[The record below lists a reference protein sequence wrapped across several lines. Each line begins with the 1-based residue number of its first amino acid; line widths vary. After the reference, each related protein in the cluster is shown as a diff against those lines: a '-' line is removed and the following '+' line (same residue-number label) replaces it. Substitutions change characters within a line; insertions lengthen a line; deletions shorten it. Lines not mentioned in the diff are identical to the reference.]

1 LQNFKIHFFILSI
14 FSFHAIFLH
23 GQNYYFKHFQV
34 EQGLSNNTATCIIQD
49 KKGFIWI
56 GTKDGLNRFDGYN
69 FKVFRNIPG
78 DSTSLGNNSVWK
90 LCEGKD
96 GRIWVGTERGL
107 YVYDPDHDSF
117 SHIKDTPMRPVK
129 IIAEDPNGNMW
140 FIINFKLY
148 RLSHETQT
156 TKDFTDEELA
166 PCSTLTISQS
176 GEIWIATFYGFIG
189 RYKKENEGFEFFSV
203 FSHSPAPVSPWLE
216 QIYDTGEGFFLI
228 GTATQGIKKFD
239 LSTKKYEDI
248 LIYNTDNTEIYARD
262 FIKTDT
268 GEYWIATES
277 GIYIYNAK
285 NNSFKNLKKD
295 YEDPYAL
302 SDNAVYSFC
311 KDKEGGIWI
320 GTYFGGLNYMPKEKP
335 IFKKF
340 FPRSRPGAVA
350 GNSIREITADDKG
363 YLWIGTEDAG
373 LNKFDPQTG
382 WFTNF
387 KPGDKKS
394 GIAHTN
400 IHGLLYDN
408 NRLWI
413 GTFEHGLDVMDLRTE
428 TVIQRFDARSG
439 PGSLRSNF
447 IHSLYK
453 TSDNK
458 IWVGSSNGI
467 YIYNEKENNFISPSY
482 FPRDAFYSGIVE
494 LSDGTIL
501 AGTFQ
506 DGLHYYSPS
515 KNAFGSIQVW
525 KQNKNLFAEN
535 RITYILESYNKTIWI
550 ATENGLYNIDLQ
562 TKKTYIYSDKTGLPS
577 SMVYTIV
584 EDNNYNKWITT
595 SKGLVLMD
603 KNSRV
608 LRVFTKNNGLLSDQF
623 NYSSCYKAKDGSIYM
638 GSVKGMISF
647 NPEDLETTNYV
658 PSIYLTGISFFN
670 APLAVNPQ
678 KGPLRKSILITDKI
692 TLSYNQ
698 STFHIDFAALNYTSP
713 DNIEYAYK
721 LEGADKDW
729 NYIKT
734 NRRVYFTNLSP
745 GTYRFIVKSTDSN
758 GNWAMNQKTL
768 VIKILPPWWFSN
780 LAYTAYILIGILAI
794 YIIIQ
799 FYHNRQKEK
808 QKVQM
813 AVFERVKEKEMYES
827 KIDFF
832 TKIAHEIRTPLTLI
846 KAPMEKIMNNI
857 GQVPKV
863 EKYLLVMDKNTK
875 RLMDLTNQLLDF
887 RKIESGEFS
896 LYKDHIN
903 IAELFQNI
911 YASFIPLAEHKKINF
926 ELHVPDKNIVG
937 YIDEEATTKILSNLF
952 DNAIKYS
959 RSFVRA
965 LISRPL
971 VSEDVIITI
980 SNDGQEIPE
989 DLQYKIFEPFF
1000 RTASAEKITGT
1011 GIGLPLARSLAELQG
1026 GSLSLESVNGINTFT
1041 LQLPLNLKS

>member
-1 LQNFKIHFFILSI
+1 MQNFKIHFFI
-14 FSFHAIFLH
+14 FSVFFFCTILLH
-23 GQNYYFKHFQV
+23 GQHYYFKHFQV

-49 KKGFIWI
+49 KKGFLWV
-56 GTKDGLNRFDGYN
+56 GTKDGLIRFDGYD

-78 DSTSLGNNSVWK
+78 DSTSLGHNSVWR
-90 LCEGKD
+90 LCESND

-107 YVYDPDHDSF
+107 YVYNPDYESF
-117 SHIKDTPMRPVK
+117 SHINDSPKQAVRT
-129 IIAEDPNGNMW
+129 IASDPNGDIW
-140 FIINFKLY
+140 FTINLKLY
-148 RLSHETQT
+148 YLSHKTQKIKQFAT
-156 TKDFTDEELA
+156 SEIDLCTIV
-166 PCSTLTISQS
+166 TISRAN
-176 GEIWIATFYGFIG
+176 ETWIANMRGEIG
-189 RYKKENEGFEFFSV
+189 RYNRANGQFEFFSV
-203 FSHSPAPVSPWLE
+203 FSHSPAPVSSWLE

-239 LSTKKYEDI
+239 LSTKTYEDM
-248 LIYNTDNTEIYARD
+248 LVYNIDGTEIFARD

-277 GIYIYNAK
+277 GIYIYNTK
-285 NNSFKNLKKD
+285 DNSFRNLKKD
-295 YEDPYAL
+295 YQDPYAL

-311 KDKEGGIWI
+311 KDKEGGIWA
-320 GTYFGGLNYMPKEKP
+320 GTYFGGINYSPKQKP
-335 IFKKF
+335 VFKKY
-340 FPRSRPGAVA
+340 FPQSRPEAIA
-350 GNSIREITADDKG
+350 GSSIREITADDRG

-373 LNKFDPQTG
+373 LNKFDPKTG
-382 WFTNF
+382 LFTNF
-387 KPGDKKS
+387 KPGNKKS

-400 IHGLLYDN
+400 IHGLLHDN

-428 TVIQRFDARSG
+428 KVIRRFDVRSG

-482 FPRDAFYSGIVE
+482 FPQDAFYSGIVE

-501 AGTFQ
+501 AGTFHN
-506 DGLHYYSPS
+506 GLHYYSPS
-515 KNAFGSIQVW
+515 KKTFGSIQVR

-535 RITYILESYNKTIWI
+535 RITYIIESYDKTIWV
-550 ATENGLYNIDLQ
+550 ATEDGLYNIDLQ

-577 SMVYTIV
+577 NMVYTIV

-603 KNSRV
+603 KNNRV
-608 LRVFTKNNGLLSDQF
+608 LRIFTKNNGLLSDQF
-623 NYSSCYKAKDGSIYM
+623 NYSSCYKAKDGTIYM

-647 NPEDLETTNYV
+647 SPDDLETTNYI
-658 PSIYLTGISFFN
+658 PSIYLTNISFFN
-670 APLAVNPQ
+670 ASLSVNPQ
-678 KGPLRKSILITDKI
+678 NGPLRKSILITDKI
-692 TLSYNQ
+692 TLPYNQ

-713 DNIEYAYK
+713 DNIEYAYM
-721 LEGADKDW
+721 LEGLDRSW

-758 GNWAMNQKTL
+758 GNWANNKKIL
-768 VIKILPPWWFSN
+768 AIKILPPWWFSN
-780 LAYTAYILIGILAI
+780 LAYSLYVLIGILAI
-794 YIIIQ
+794 YAIIRV
-799 FYHNRQKEK
+799 YHSRQQEK
-808 QKVQM
+808 QKIRM
-813 AVFERVKEKEMYES
+813 AVFERAKEKEMYES

-857 GQVPKV
+857 SQVPRV
-863 EKYLLVMDKNTK
+863 EKYLLVMDKNTN
-875 RLMDLTNQLLDF
+875 RLLELTNQLLDF

-896 LYKDHIN
+896 LHKDHIN
-903 IAELFQNI
+903 ISELFQNI
-911 YASFIPLAEHKKINF
+911 YASFIPLAEHKKIKF
-926 ELHVPDKNIVG
+926 ELYIPDKNIPG

-959 RSFVRA
+959 RSFVKA
-965 LISRPL
+965 VISRSS
-971 VSEDVIITI
+971 VSKEVIITI

-989 DLQYKIFEPFF
+989 DLQDKIFEPFF
-1000 RTASAEKITGT
+1000 RTAHAEKIRGT

-1026 GSLSLESVNGINTFT
+1026 GSLSLESTRGINIFAFH
-1041 LQLPLNLKS
+1041 LPLN